1 MQIVFDFIAGDI
13 PFDEFWDAYCADPKI
28 GEWLDSIADFSHEP
42 PPVIAKDRL
51 LYALYRTIALVYD
64 GHVLRML
71 AESPYPPKDS
81 YTTIVRRQC
90 GIYNLMLTAILTR
103 YPDAKRTKRY
113 KDDDDYYFKALGR
126 SIGGAEVM
134 SYVAEVLN
142 KFPRTMKKADRAAAG
157 KEALWKAF
165 HIKDRK
171 FPRWAQEADWPMGK
185 NSPMEYLG
193 QRRDGELVELRFR
206 DVDTGEERT
215 VEQYY

>member
-13 PFDEFWDAYCADPKI
+13 PFDEFWEAYCADPKI

-71 AESPYPPKDS
+71 VESPYPPKDS

-90 GIYNLMLTAILTR
+90 GIYYLMLTAILTK

-134 SYVAEVLN
+134 SYAAEVLD

>member
-13 PFDEFWDAYCADPKI
+13 PFDEFWEAYCADPKI
-28 GEWLDSIADFSHEP
+28 GEWLDSITDFSHEP
-42 PPVIAKDRL
+42 PQVIAKDRL

-90 GIYNLMLTAILTR
+90 GIYNLMLTAILTK

-126 SIGGAEVM
+126 SIDGAEG
-134 SYVAEVLN
+134 L
-142 KFPRTMKKADRAAAG
+142 
-157 KEALWKAF
+157 
-165 HIKDRK
+165 
-171 FPRWAQEADWPMGK
+171 
-185 NSPMEYLG
+185 
-193 QRRDGELVELRFR
+193 LV
-206 DVDTGEERT
+206 V
-215 VEQYY
+215 QK